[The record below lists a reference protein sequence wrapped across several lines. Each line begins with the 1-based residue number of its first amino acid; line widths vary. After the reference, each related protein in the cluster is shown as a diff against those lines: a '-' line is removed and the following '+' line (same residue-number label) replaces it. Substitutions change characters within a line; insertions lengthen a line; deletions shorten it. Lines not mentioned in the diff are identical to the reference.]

1 MLAANGGLGPGYR
14 RAVVADKSVM
24 WIAPTERGAASN
36 EPRKRCVALCQSA
49 AAATRHVAS
58 RCAPPVGFRTCA
70 KNGAFN
76 AARRACRNSP
86 LFVWVLRVRAYP
98 KCSSRR
104 SARHAVRLLAR
115 AGWHLVARGGS
126 QGGRL
131 ADRKTE
137 WRATQRICTEAFAS
151 PRALAPVAWPHWH
164 VLFSLAARGRDGQ
177 RPLGGAV
184 IGDEGSVLRVS
195 AGAVCDT

>member
-58 RCAPPVGFRTCA
+58 VCCAAGRFQDLRQKWSVH
-70 KNGAFN
+70 

-115 AGWHLVARGGS
+115 GLVGTGSRGVTGRSPRRPKNRMACHPAYLHGGVCLASRPRPCRLAALARAIFTRSTGTGWAEASGRGG
-126 QGGRL
+126 
-131 ADRKTE
+131 D
-137 WRATQRICTEAFAS
+137 WR
-151 PRALAPVAWPHWH
+151 
-164 VLFSLAARGRDGQ
+164 
-177 RPLGGAV
+177 
-184 IGDEGSVLRVS
+184 
-195 AGAVCDT
+195 

>member
-58 RCAPPVGFRTCA
+58 VCCAAGRFQDLRQKWSVH
-70 KNGAFN
+70 